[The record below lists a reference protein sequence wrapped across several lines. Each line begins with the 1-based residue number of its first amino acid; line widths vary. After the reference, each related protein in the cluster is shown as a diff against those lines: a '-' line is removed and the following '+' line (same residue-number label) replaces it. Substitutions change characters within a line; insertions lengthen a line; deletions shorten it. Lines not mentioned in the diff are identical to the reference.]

1 LNNIHDDFASL
12 DNIIEDYKAQ
22 DIMNDVFNEK
32 QSQYNILNIDES
44 RRSNIEDH
52 FRLNDSSVR

>member
-1 LNNIHDDFASL
+1 MNNIHDDFASL